1 MDVKVI
7 PARTP
12 QPLSDPKHR
21 VFRIADFSKTAA
33 TLKASR
39 VFTAEEFA
47 AVVLTL
53 LPGQEQEV
61 HIHPATTHVWFIIS
75 GTGLATLDEDRTE
88 IVGPGMLCVHPHGT
102 IHGLRNTGTEPLMYV
117 TISMGAGF

>member
-12 QPLSDPKHR
+12 QPLSDPKNR
-21 VFRIADFSKTAA
+21 VFRIGDFSKTAE

-39 VFTAEEFA
+39 VFTDEEFA

-61 HIHPATTHVWFIIS
+61 HIHPDTTHVWFIVS
-75 GTGLATLDEDRTE
+75 GSGEATLDAGRTE
-88 IVGPGMLCVHPHGT
+88 MVGPGMLCVHPKGT
-102 IHGLRNTGTEPLMYV
+102 IHGLRNNGNEPLMYV